1 MGNADGRSPSAAP
14 YTTPRQPR
22 AAMNSMP
29 PGCDV
34 PSSAGVAMRTLT
46 PAKTERLA
54 SAKSS
59 EVIDC
64 LAPVLQGSDS
74 SRTERS

>member
-1 MGNADGRSPSAAP
+1 
-14 YTTPRQPR
+14 
-22 AAMNSMP
+22 MNSMP

-54 SAKSS
+54 SAKPSA
-59 EVIDC
+59 VIDC
-64 LAPVLQGSDS
+64 LAPGLQGNL
-74 SRTERS
+74 TGKLV